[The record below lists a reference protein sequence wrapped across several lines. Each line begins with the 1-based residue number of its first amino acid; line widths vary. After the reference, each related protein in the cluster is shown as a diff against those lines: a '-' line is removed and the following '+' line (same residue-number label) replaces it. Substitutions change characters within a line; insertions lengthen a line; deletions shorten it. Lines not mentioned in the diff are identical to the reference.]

1 MLFKHLNGVQSCH
14 APTEEG
20 PSMTEPLMLT
30 ADEAV
35 TPIESERKLA
45 RVLGPG
51 TAVLLVL
58 SCITPASSL
67 FIIVPEVLGSQGS
80 GAPLTILAGVL
91 ISIAVGACYAELG
104 TRTASSG
111 GEYAMVTQTLGKQAG
126 WLTFALAAVQLW
138 VIPPI
143 IALGT
148 ADYLSDIVDLPR
160 GATAAAVM

>member
-1 MLFKHLNGVQSCH
+1 
-14 APTEEG
+14 
-20 PSMTEPLMLT
+20 MTDSIILS

-35 TPIESERKLA
+35 SPVDAERKLA

-67 FIIVPEVLGSQGS
+67 FIIVPEVLASQGS
-80 GAPLTILAGVL
+80 GAVATIVAGILV
-91 ISIAVGACYAELG
+91 SFAVCACYAELG

-111 GEYAMVTQTLGKQAG
+111 GEYAMVTQTLGKGAG
-126 WLTFALAAVQLW
+126 WLTFALAAIQLW

-148 ADYLSDIVDLPR
+148 ADYLSDLVNL
-160 GATAAAVM
+160 